1 MKITILDA
9 EPDEEDEIIVKCHYI
24 DENLSHIIHQ
34 LKNGS
39 SKMNF
44 TKDGKI
50 VLVEKSEILY
60 FESVDDRC
68 FAYTAQEVFE
78 TKLKLYMIE
87 EEVPAARFFR
97 ANKAMIVNISKI
109 ESLSPAFGGRFE
121 AVLKNGYKVIVS
133 RAYVPKLKEI
143 LGL

>member
-9 EPDEEDEIIVKCHYI
+9 KPDEEDEIIVKCHYI
-24 DENLSHIIHQ
+24 DDNLSFIINS

-44 TKDGKI
+44 IKDGKI
-50 VLVEKSEILY
+50 VLVDKSEILY
-60 FESVDDRC
+60 FESVDDRS
-68 FAYTAQEVFE
+68 FAYTANDVYE

-87 EEVPAARFFR
+87 DEVPATRFFR

-121 AVLKNGYKVIVS
+121 AVLKSGYRVMVS
-133 RAYVPKLKEI
+133 RAYVPKLKEL